1 MRTRDIDTSGIC
13 THTHQGALRIFLL
26 QQAFSDIILAILL
39 FVFQILWYRSW
50 NDNEKIHMVIKLSL
64 NY

>member
-1 MRTRDIDTSGIC
+1 
-13 THTHQGALRIFLL
+13 LL